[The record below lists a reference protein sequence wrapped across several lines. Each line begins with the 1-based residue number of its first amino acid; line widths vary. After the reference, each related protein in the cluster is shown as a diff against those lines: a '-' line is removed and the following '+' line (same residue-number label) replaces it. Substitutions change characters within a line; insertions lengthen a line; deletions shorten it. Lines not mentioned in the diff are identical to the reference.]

1 MTPNKQRVLFKSV
14 ENEVKL
20 DTAKMIKEMEAKA
33 KDEASAKARNM

>member
-1 MTPNKQRVLFKSV
+1 M

-33 KDEASAKARNM
+33 KDEASAKAREYVVTAFKDVLPIM